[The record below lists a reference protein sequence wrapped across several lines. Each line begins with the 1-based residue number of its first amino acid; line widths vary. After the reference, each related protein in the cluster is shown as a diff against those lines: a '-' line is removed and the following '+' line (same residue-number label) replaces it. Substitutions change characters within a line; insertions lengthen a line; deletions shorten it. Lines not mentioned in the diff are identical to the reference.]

1 MAEGV
6 AATFQ
11 VEDEVTVLRKEDR
24 NGGGHAVVRKV
35 MGTGAD
41 TRYTVQYTGRH
52 KGTKPVTVSG
62 DQLQSCPV
70 LGKRM
75 RVPAATAHGDGNPRY
90 SVPKPWRSRSANTPS
105 RGTKLV
111 AKTPKAA
118 SAGTNGAANVHLII
132 LFTWS

>member
-1 MAEGV
+1 V

-24 NGGGHAVVRKV
+24 NGGGHGVVRKV
-35 MGTGAD
+35 TGTGAD

-52 KGTKPVTVSG
+52 KSTKPVIVSG

-70 LGKRM
+70 LGKRI
-75 RVPAATAHGDGNPRY
+75 RGPAATAHGDGNPRY
-90 SVPKPWRSRSANTPS
+90 PPPKPWRSRSANTPS

-111 AKTPKAA
+111 AKTPQAAKAP
-118 SAGTNGAANVHLII
+118 SAGTKRAATVHLII